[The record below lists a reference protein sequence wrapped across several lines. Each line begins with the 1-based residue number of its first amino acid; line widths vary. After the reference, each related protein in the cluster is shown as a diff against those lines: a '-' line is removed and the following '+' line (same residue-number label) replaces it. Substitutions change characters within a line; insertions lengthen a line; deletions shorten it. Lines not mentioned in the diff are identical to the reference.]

1 MRGMDL
7 DAGEAGLLAK
17 PRRIDEARHHLVD
30 MLLGHRFQ
38 RRKHFRMLAEVKR
51 HGRWRPG
58 FLQLVTPPSTSRAT
72 LNRSAWLLSLSSAH
86 CDGQPDDSRHLC
98 TQTRRGEGASAD

>member
-30 MLLGHRFQ
+30 ILLGHRFQ

-72 LNRSAWLLSLSSAH
+72 LNRSAWLLSLFISALRWSA
-86 CDGQPDDSRHLC
+86 GRQPPSVHPDKER
-98 TQTRRGEGASAD
+98 